1 MEMKRQG
8 FTLVEMV
15 VVIMII
21 GILAAVAAPR
31 LLDKSGSATDNGI
44 KQSLTVIR
52 DAIELYAAD
61 NGGDL
66 PAAELADDQDTLKTQ
81 LDDYLRGNT
90 FPMCPVGAKNAN
102 VKMSDVAGAIA
113 GEASPTLGW
122 HYNKQTGEFICNF
135 DGETNTTG
143 VFYDDL

>member
-1 MEMKRQG
+1 MRRKG

-15 VVIMII
+15 VVIMIL
-21 GILAAVAAPR
+21 GILAAVAVPR
-31 LLDKSGSATDNGI
+31 LLGTSGNATDNGLR
-44 KQSLTVIR
+44 QSLSVIR

-90 FPMCPVGAKNAN
+90 FPVCPVGAINSN
-102 VKMSDVAGAIA
+102 VKITDAVGPIT

-122 HYNKQTGEFICNF
+122 HYNKQTGEFICNY
-135 DGETNTTG
+135 DSESNTTG
-143 VFYDDL
+143 VNYDDF

>member
-1 MEMKRQG
+1 MTKSKG

-15 VVIMII
+15 VVIMLI

-52 DAIELYAAD
+52 DAVELYAAD

-66 PAAELADDQDTLKTQ
+66 PAKELADDQATLKTQ
-81 LDDYLRGNT
+81 LDSYLRGNT
-90 FPMCPVGAKNAN
+90 FPVCPVGAKDADI
-102 VKMSDVAGAIA
+102 KMSDVAGTIT
-113 GEASPTLGW
+113 GEASPTEGW

-135 DGETNTTG
+135 DGETNTTD
-143 VFYDDL
+143 VYYDDL